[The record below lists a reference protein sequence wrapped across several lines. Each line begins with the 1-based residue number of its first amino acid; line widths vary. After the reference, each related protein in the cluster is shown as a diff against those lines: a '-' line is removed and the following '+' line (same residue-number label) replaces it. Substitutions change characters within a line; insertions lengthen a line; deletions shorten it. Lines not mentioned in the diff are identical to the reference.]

1 MEDIWAGLILGWGGM
16 IAGIIFMIILGKI
29 IMRGDKD

>member
-16 IAGIIFMIILGKI
+16 VVGIIFMIILGKI
-29 IMRGDKD
+29 IMRDDE